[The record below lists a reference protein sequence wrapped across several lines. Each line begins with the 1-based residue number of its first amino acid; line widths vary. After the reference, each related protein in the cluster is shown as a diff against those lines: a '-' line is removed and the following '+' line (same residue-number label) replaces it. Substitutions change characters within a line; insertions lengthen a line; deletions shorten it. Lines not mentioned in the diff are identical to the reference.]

1 MLGGHQQRF
10 GMNKM
15 NLSFFLEQSMMSKV
29 QLAQLVGTS
38 KQNINDWLVRRDVWV
53 HCDDNYNIEKIV
65 DQQIKVLYEK

>member
-1 MLGGHQQRF
+1 
-10 GMNKM
+10 MNKM

>member
-1 MLGGHQQRF
+1 MLGVYQQRL

-53 HCDDNYNIEKIV
+53 HCDDSYNIEKIV
-65 DQQIKVLYEK
+65 DQQVKVLYSK

>member
-1 MLGGHQQRF
+1 
-10 GMNKM
+10 MNKM
-15 NLSFFLEQSMMSKV
+15 RLSFFLEQSMMSKV

-53 HCDDNYNIEKIV
+53 HCDDGYNIEKIV

>member
-1 MLGGHQQRF
+1 
-10 GMNKM
+10 MNKM
-15 NLSFFLEQSMMSKV
+15 NLSFFLEQSMISKV

>member
-1 MLGGHQQRF
+1 MLGGYQQRL

>member
-1 MLGGHQQRF
+1 
-10 GMNKM
+10 MNQM

-53 HCDDNYNIEKIV
+53 HCDDAYNITRIEDRQV
-65 DQQIKVLYEK
+65 KVLYEQ